1 MKVKKSGLI
10 VLFLLL
16 GIMLAGL
23 IICLS
28 LASRKSPN
36 PVKLVDLKPSLS
48 IGIM

>member
-1 MKVKKSGLI
+1 MKKSGLI

-28 LASRKSPN
+28 LASRKSPS
-36 PVKLVDLKPSLS
+36 PVKLVELKPVLS
-48 IGIM
+48 IVIM